1 MNKKLRKEL
10 KTRLEELERE
20 LAQNLNTQKEEYEQ
34 LSGSERLEPVDEAQV
49 RTESHTRGAMQFHD
63 EERLTRIR
71 SALQRMEDGRYGTCA
86 TCGAEISEERLR
98 AKPEAVF
105 CIECER
111 RREKEGGG
119 APH

>member
-1 MNKKLRKEL
+1 MNKQLRDEL
-10 KTRLEELERE
+10 KSQLEQLRDELES
-20 LAQNLNTQKEEYEQ
+20 NLNTQEEEYQE
-34 LSGSERLEPVDEAQV
+34 LSGAERLEPVDEAQV
-49 RTESHTRGAMQFHD
+49 RMDSHNRGAMQFHD

-71 SALQRMEDGRYGTCA
+71 SALQRMEDGRYGICA
-86 TCGAEISEERLR
+86 TCGSEIGEERLR

-105 CIECER
+105 CINCER